1 MYGFS
6 FILAAV
12 INGTAPMKAWPLRP
26 FASSKGLHFESPSE
40 GLDAPVARC
49 NNKPAGAPTI
59 NALRDFCAHSPA
71 EDPLN
76 SRYVPR
82 RIGGVMKKSP
92 GTFRTFDRSSV
103 ASILTLS

>member
-26 FASSKGLHFESPSE
+26 FASSKGLHFESPSD
-40 GLDAPVARC
+40 GLDAPVTLC

-71 EDPLN
+71 EDL
-76 SRYVPR
+76 SKMRYVPR
-82 RIGGVMKKSP
+82 RAGIVIKILP
-92 GTFRTFDRSSV
+92 GTFITFDRSSV
-103 ASILTLS
+103 TSLL